1 MGGTAGTFSKI
12 TGALGKGLASLT
24 FDDKFQQKR
33 REQIK
38 KRGRQT
44 LGESFARSGK
54 GLVMGFVDGATGVV
68 TKVGDSHWK
77 ANSWNNFAR
86 TVDIHVLSSDINPLQ
101 SSSPQPVEGAMDEG
115 VGGFFK
121 GVGKG
126 VVGLV
131 ARPTGGIVDFA
142 SGTFDSVKRAAEVT
156 QEVSRVRPA
165 RFLNPDDRVVKTYN
179 MAEAVGNKIL
189 QGEAISDQP
198 SP

>member
-77 ANSWNNFAR
+77 AKSAKVDAPSCANAAR
-86 TVDIHVLSSDINPLQ
+86 LLRQ
-101 SSSPQPVEGAMDEG
+101 
-115 VGGFFK
+115 
-121 GVGKG
+121 
-126 VVGLV
+126 
-131 ARPTGGIVDFA
+131 RW
-142 SGTFDSVKRAAEVT
+142 
-156 QEVSRVRPA
+156 
-165 RFLNPDDRVVKTYN
+165 
-179 MAEAVGNKIL
+179 
-189 QGEAISDQP
+189 
-198 SP
+198 

>member
-1 MGGTAGTFSKI
+1 MGDQHLYI
-12 TGALGKGLASLT
+12 LP
-24 FDDKFQQKR
+24 
-33 REQIK
+33 
-38 KRGRQT
+38 
-44 LGESFARSGK
+44 
-54 GLVMGFVDGATGVV
+54 V
-68 TKVGDSHWK
+68 
-77 ANSWNNFAR
+77 AR

>member
-1 MGGTAGTFSKI
+1 M
-12 TGALGKGLASLT
+12 
-24 FDDKFQQKR
+24 
-33 REQIK
+33 
-38 KRGRQT
+38 
-44 LGESFARSGK
+44 
-54 GLVMGFVDGATGVV
+54 
-68 TKVGDSHWK
+68 
-77 ANSWNNFAR
+77 
-86 TVDIHVLSSDINPLQ
+86 HVLSSDINPLQ

-189 QGEAISDQP
+189 QGR
-198 SP
+198 

>member
-68 TKVGDSHWK
+68 TKVGYSHWK
-77 ANSWNNFAR
+77 AESAKVDAPSCANAAR
-86 TVDIHVLSSDINPLQ
+86 LLRQ
-101 SSSPQPVEGAMDEG
+101 
-115 VGGFFK
+115 
-121 GVGKG
+121 
-126 VVGLV
+126 
-131 ARPTGGIVDFA
+131 RW
-142 SGTFDSVKRAAEVT
+142 
-156 QEVSRVRPA
+156 
-165 RFLNPDDRVVKTYN
+165 
-179 MAEAVGNKIL
+179 
-189 QGEAISDQP
+189 
-198 SP
+198 

>member
-68 TKVGDSHWK
+68 TKVLVGYSGYSHWK
-77 ANSWNNFAR
+77 AKSAKVDAPSCANAAR
-86 TVDIHVLSSDINPLQ
+86 LLRQ
-101 SSSPQPVEGAMDEG
+101 
-115 VGGFFK
+115 
-121 GVGKG
+121 
-126 VVGLV
+126 
-131 ARPTGGIVDFA
+131 RW
-142 SGTFDSVKRAAEVT
+142 
-156 QEVSRVRPA
+156 
-165 RFLNPDDRVVKTYN
+165 
-179 MAEAVGNKIL
+179 
-189 QGEAISDQP
+189 
-198 SP
+198 